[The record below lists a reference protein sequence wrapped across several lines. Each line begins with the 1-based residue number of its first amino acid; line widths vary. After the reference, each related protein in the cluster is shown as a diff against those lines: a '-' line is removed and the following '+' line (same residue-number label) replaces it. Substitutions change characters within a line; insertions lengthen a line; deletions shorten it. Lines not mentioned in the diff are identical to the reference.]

1 MPYRLVYTATLEFF
15 GAGASQ
21 MAPNSQ
27 KLIVVN
33 SPGGQNVPGSGTG
46 GALASADITTLLTA
60 AQTDLST
67 QMNALIAIPQGW
79 ISGLG

>member
-1 MPYRLVYTATLEFF
+1 MPYRLVYNATLEFYGP
-15 GAGASQ
+15 GAGQ

-27 KLIVVN
+27 KQVTFN

-60 AQTDLST
+60 MQTDLST
-67 QMNALIAIPQGW
+67 QMNNTIAVPQGW